1 MKNFLLT
8 LFSFFCLNLIISQQM
23 PNYQIG
29 TTWTFEC
36 IPESPKPGEYFV
48 KFKNYQIIDTVHSNG
63 RLIYCLGDR
72 DSFYL
77 EDDKMFFWDDRL
89 KSYEMHYD
97 FASVADYEIKYF
109 AFGKVQIA
117 KVKVDS
123 VYNTIVNS
131 DTIPTQILKI
141 ENNGSYPDEE
151 PFIVYKYIGASR
163 SEIKLHLGYGL
174 IELRDIVSDLRC
186 FKTENKT
193 INFQSYPCDSTWYV
207 TSTSEIG
214 KDELIV
220 HPNPTYDQVYIDELE
235 YDILYDLIDLQGN
248 LLVRDRTKMGK
259 ISLEKPGLFIL
270 KLYLPNQIVLKRI
283 VKL

>member
-8 LFSFFCLNLIISQQM
+8 FFSFFCLNLIISQQI

-29 TTWTFEC
+29 TTWTFEY
-36 IPESPKPGEYFV
+36 IPEAANPREPFIEFV
-48 KFKNYQIIDTVHSNG
+48 NYQITDTVHSNG
-63 RLIYCLGDR
+63 RLIFCVGGR
-72 DSFYL
+72 DSFYF
-77 EDDKMFFWDDRL
+77 ENEKMFFWDDRL

-131 DTIPTQILKI
+131 DTVPTQILKI
-141 ENNGSYPDEE
+141 ANNGSYPDDM
-151 PFIVYKYIGASR
+151 PFIVYKYIGASE

-174 IELRDIVSDLRC
+174 IDPHDRVSDLRC
-186 FKTENKT
+186 FTSENKT

-220 HPNPTYDQVYIDELE
+220 HPNPTYDQVYIDGLD

-248 LLVRDRTKMGK
+248 LLVRDRTKLGK
-259 ISLEKPGLFIL
+259 ISLEKPGLFVL